1 MGQGTSQGLPWGA
14 VKEYRPA
21 MWANFAKPTFVL
33 ATLLLL
39 AACGRPIPAPLVQGT
54 KSGGNDQ
61 PAEQAVAAPLAIGDY
76 RVAADETLY
85 AIARRSGVA
94 LRDLIA
100 ANRLSPPYRLR
111 RGQRLKIPTVRYH
124 RVAAGDTLYSISRR
138 RGVSLYALAR
148 DNRIAPPYKIRPG
161 QRLRLPASNAPAK
174 AQPAMAAK
182 STRKAASNAKTTA
195 TPTPRD
201 KPKARRPV
209 TTRPPARAGGR
220 FAWPVKGR
228 VISRFGAKP
237 NGLHNDGINIAV
249 KKGTAVRAA
258 DNGVVVYAGNELRGF
273 GNLLLLRHRG
283 GWLTAYGHNQ
293 SLVVKV
299 GDVVRRGQ
307 RIARSG
313 STGNITRP
321 QLHFEIRRGR
331 KAVNPARHL
340 APLKTAARA
349 LGEALVWR
357 ILSPHS

>member
-1 MGQGTSQGLPWGA
+1 
-14 VKEYRPA
+14 
-21 MWANFAKPTFVL
+21 MWAILVKT
-33 ATLLLL
+33 TLLLGTL
-39 AACGRPIPAPLVQGT
+39 VLMAACARSVPAPVVYGTQG
-54 KSGGNDQ
+54 SGKDR
-61 PAEQAVAAPLAIGDY
+61 PVKRAVASPLAVGDY
-76 RVAADETLY
+76 TVAADETLY

-100 ANRLSPPYRLR
+100 ANGLAPPYRLR
-111 RGQRLKIPTVRYH
+111 QGQHLQIPAVRYH
-124 RVAAGDTLYSISRR
+124 RVAAGETLYSISRR
-138 RGVSLYALAR
+138 HRVSLYALAR
-148 DNRIAPPYKIRPG
+148 NNQVPPPYKIRPG
-161 QRLRLPASNAPAK
+161 DRLRLPASDAPGRARPGVAPEAGK
-174 AQPAMAAK
+174 KSVADSAA
-182 STRKAASNAKTTA
+182 TA
-195 TPTPRD
+195 IPVPRD
-201 KPKARRPV
+201 KPRPRARPRARRPV
-209 TTRPPARAGGR
+209 TTRPPARAEGR

-228 VISRFGAKP
+228 VISRFGVKP

-249 KKGTAVRAA
+249 EKGTAVRAA
-258 DNGVVVYAGNELRGF
+258 ENGVVVYAGNELRGF

-340 APLKTAARA
+340 AKIKAAARDA
-349 LGEALVWR
+349 NPVSIKLAAN
-357 ILSPHS
+357 

>member
-1 MGQGTSQGLPWGA
+1 
-14 VKEYRPA
+14 
-21 MWANFAKPTFVL
+21 MWAKFAKSMLVL
-33 ATLLLL
+33 GTLFLL
-39 AACGRPIPAPLVQGT
+39 AACSRPIPAPLVYG
-54 KSGGNDQ
+54 KASSGKDK
-61 PAEQAVAAPLAIGDY
+61 PVDRTVAAPLTLGDY
-76 RVAADETLY
+76 TVAADETLY
-85 AIARRSGVA
+85 SIARRSGVA

-100 ANRLSPPYRLR
+100 ANRLAPPYRLR
-111 RGQRLKIPTVRYH
+111 KGQRLQIPTVRYH
-124 RVAAGDTLYSISRR
+124 RVAAGDTLYSISRQ

-148 DNRIAPPYKIRPG
+148 DNKVQPPYKIRPG
-161 QRLRLPASNAPAK
+161 QRLRLPAGNAPAK
-174 AQPAMAAK
+174 GQAVAASK
-182 STRKAASNAKTTA
+182 ATDKVAANRKAGAA
-195 TPTPRD
+195 PTPRD
-201 KPKARRPV
+201 KPSARRPV

-228 VISRFGAKP
+228 VISRFGVKP

-313 STGNITRP
+313 STGNISRP

-340 APLKTAARA
+340 SSLKTAARA
-349 LGEALVWR
+349 IYLRSNEHRL
-357 ILSPHS
+357 L